1 MPLFCCREGLKH
13 MSWDL
18 KNINNWERVLDNDQV
33 TPYTPSN
40 ASDSSIGTG
49 RRPDSA
55 MSTTTSEGQG
65 GGEVAPLAPIP
76 PPTIIKPKPNVV
88 LEGAIDLKGDMD
100 AYHWFLSTSWVPKLK
115 LPMEDFIS
123 R

>member
-1 MPLFCCREGLKH
+1 

-49 RRPDSA
+49 RRPNSA

-65 GGEVAPLAPIP
+65 GGGEVAPLAPIP
-76 PPTIIKPKPNVV
+76 PSTSIKPKPNVV
-88 LEGAIDLKGDMD
+88 LGGAIDLKGDMD
-100 AYHWFLSTSWVPKLK
+100 AYHWFLSTSWVPKLE